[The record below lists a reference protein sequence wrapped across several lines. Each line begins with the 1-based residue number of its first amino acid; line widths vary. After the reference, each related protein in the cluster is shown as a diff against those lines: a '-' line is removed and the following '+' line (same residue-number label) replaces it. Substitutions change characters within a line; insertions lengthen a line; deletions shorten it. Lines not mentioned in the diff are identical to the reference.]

1 MYCTCFLA
9 FKKCGYRK
17 LLITYVALLD
27 SIAVKHGNAVII
39 VFSFLSQ
46 FYPHPY
52 HSYFVLIDLT
62 SQILTLEFMVR
73 LRCIILDTYPDS

>member
-39 VFSFLSQ
+39 VFSFLS
-46 FYPHPY
+46 H